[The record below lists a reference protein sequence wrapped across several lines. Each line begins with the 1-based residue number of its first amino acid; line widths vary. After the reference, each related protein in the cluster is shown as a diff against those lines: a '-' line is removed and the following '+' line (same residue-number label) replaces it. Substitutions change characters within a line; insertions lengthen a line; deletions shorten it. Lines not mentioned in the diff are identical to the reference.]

1 MKKRLPKAKLSG
13 VYAVLAV
20 FIVGFLYI
28 LIVYPW
34 QLRKQNER
42 EIARE
47 EAKSLVLS
55 QQQKSV
61 LTRVRAQG
69 EIYLPILLYHYVEI
83 VTDER
88 DTIREGLSITPQVFE
103 SQLVTLVNNGFT
115 PITFDDLSA
124 YYAGRAEL
132 PNKPIIITFDDGY
145 RDFYTDVFPLLKK
158 HQIRAAIFVV
168 SGFLDYTK
176 NYLTRAQLKE
186 IAASPLVEINAHS
199 VNHPNLTLLSLPNAV
214 WEITESK
221 RALENFLGR
230 PVNHFA
236 YPFGAYSQALAYEV
250 TRAGFHTAATVEFGV
265 NQSFTHRF
273 TLKRIRVGG
282 FTGAEFL
289 AKLKPE
295 FY

>member
-176 NYLTRAQLKE
+176 NYLTRTQLAE
-186 IAASPLVEINAHS
+186 IAESPLVEINAHS
-199 VNHPNLTLLSLPNAV
+199 VNHPNLTLLALPGAA
-214 WEITESK
+214 WEIAESK
-221 RALENFLGR
+221 RALEAVLGR

-236 YPFGAYSQALAYEV
+236 YPFGAYSQILAQEV
-250 TRAGFHTAATVEFGV
+250 TRAGFHSAATVELGV
-265 NQSFTHRF
+265 TQSFTDRY

-282 FTGAEFL
+282 FTVAEFL